1 MLPPQI
7 HIGNNVINSNQIKKE
22 QLAGLFFF
30 YFSRKI
36 PGNKEDC
43 FFVDR

>member
-7 HIGNNVINSNQIKKE
+7 HTGNNVINSNQIKKE

-30 YFSRKI
+30 YFFQENFKA
-36 PGNKEDC
+36 
-43 FFVDR
+43 